1 MAGNIVPRLDNTTTL
16 GTAQKRWKK
25 LYTAEG
31 LNVGTVVLGTPE
43 DGMIEYDGDHLYFV
57 IGDERT
63 QLDNQQ
69 SGVGANISANAIVT
83 EFTYENLGT
92 NKYSAVQVPSG
103 AFVHRVVV
111 VVDTAFTGGSS
122 PVCAVSVHGPGSDT
136 LLLAGNKNDL
146 TQAKQWNGFEI
157 IKVPNGQGGSVK
169 LALTGTA
176 SAGAGR
182 VVVEFECIPSES
194 GVFVR
199 TGVADT
205 ITAQHDFAPDTVQ
218 APFTIG
224 VNAQGQLVTGLNAD
238 FLDGKHA
245 SEFATSTHS
254 HTIVVPFSWSDI
266 GTPVLSTTEVPALA
280 IVSNVEVDV
289 LAFTGSGLSCVVDV
303 DGDTT
308 DTQLFTATHSELVET
323 GQLMIFGANDIP
335 SGQGGPVRVTLG
347 GSASAGSGRAFV
359 EYALPA
365 T

>member
-1 MAGNIVPRLDNTTTL
+1 M
-16 GTAQKRWKK
+16 
-25 LYTAEG
+25 
-31 LNVGTVVLGTPE
+31 
-43 DGMIEYDGDHLYFV
+43 
-57 IGDERT
+57 
-63 QLDNQQ
+63 
-69 SGVGANISANAIVT
+69 
-83 EFTYENLGT
+83 
-92 NKYSAVQVPSG
+92 
-103 AFVHRVVV
+103 
-111 VVDTAFTGGSS
+111 
-122 PVCAVSVHGPGSDT
+122 
-136 LLLAGNKNDL
+136 LAGNKNDL